1 MKFRDQLLY
10 AEQELAAA
18 NGREQAL
25 QDQLLKEVN
34 ESQDRLRKQIQIHS
48 ELEV

>member
-18 NGREQAL
+18 KGREQAL
-25 QDQLLKEVN
+25 QDQLLKEIH
-34 ESQDRLRKQIQIHS
+34 ESQERLRKQIHIHS